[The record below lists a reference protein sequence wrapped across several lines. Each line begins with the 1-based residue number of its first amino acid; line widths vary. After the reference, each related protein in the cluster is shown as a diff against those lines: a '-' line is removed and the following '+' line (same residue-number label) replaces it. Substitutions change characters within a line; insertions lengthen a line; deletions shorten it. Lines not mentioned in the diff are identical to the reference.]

1 MTCVLHG
8 IRKPRPRREPGEKK
22 PTVAD
27 FYSVETPAFLVGPGT
42 GQLAGGLG
50 PGACFGSIDNGD
62 DTAGLSQLE
71 RRLYHPEAMPEARAM
86 RTALVARQMAKEDA
100 LAASAPVGQPAK
112 AVRMS
117 SSSPSLGTGSAASS
131 RVPGH
136 SKSKPGASGAVAGAR
151 GMSASRNGDWVP
163 YPCSEANSETSEW
176 KKKFVAEAPPG
187 LYARGLLA
195 NDITYAHASTPG
207 VCTVREMT
215 YPTICE
221 NDAGLQLRVD
231 NLDRRLRKAQEMVAK
246 QRSSAERPPSS
257 AGGSSQGAPCELL
270 PRCQARTVGR
280 ASLCRPL
287 PADVHK
293 SDKRGRYALA
303 QDSLTTSEHRSNFWW
318 KDCTSE
324 QREEIKQFGRPLD
337 NWVLFRD
344 NAVKIKDASR
354 YPINTY

>member
-8 IRKPRPRREPGEKK
+8 IRRPRPRRAPGEKK

-42 GQLAGGLG
+42 GKLAGGLG

-62 DTAGLSQLE
+62 DTQGLSQLE
-71 RRLYHPEAMPEARAM
+71 RRLYHPEAMPEARAR
-86 RTALVARQMAKEDA
+86 RTALVTRQMAEEDA
-100 LAASAPVGQPAK
+100 AAAATAGQRGK
-112 AVRMS
+112 AVRQS
-117 SSSPSLGTGSAASS
+117 ASSPSLGSGSAPSS
-131 RVPGH
+131 RPPATA
-136 SKSKPGASGAVAGAR
+136 KSRGAGAAVGR
-151 GMSASRNGDWVP
+151 GRSAPRTGDWVP
-163 YPCSEANSETSEW
+163 YPCSEARSETSEW
-176 KKKFVAEAPPG
+176 KKQFVADAPPG

-207 VCTVREMT
+207 VCTLREMT
-215 YPTICE
+215 YPTIGE
-221 NDAGLQLRVD
+221 NDEGLQTRVD
-231 NLDRRLRKAQEMVAK
+231 NLNQRLKRQQDMIAE
-246 QRSSAERPPSS
+246 QRAAMDRPPSV
-257 AGGSSQGAPCELL
+257 GGSSQGQPCEML
-270 PRCQARTVGR
+270 PRCQARTSGR
-280 ASLCRPL
+280 AALCRPL
-287 PADVHK
+287 PADLHS

-303 QDSLTTSEHRSNFWW
+303 EDSLTTSEHRSNFWW

-324 QREEIKQFGRPLD
+324 QREELKQFGRPLD